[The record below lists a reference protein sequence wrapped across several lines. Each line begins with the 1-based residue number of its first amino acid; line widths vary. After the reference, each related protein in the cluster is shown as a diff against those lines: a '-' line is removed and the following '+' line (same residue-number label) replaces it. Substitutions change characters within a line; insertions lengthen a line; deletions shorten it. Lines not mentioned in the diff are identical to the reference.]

1 LGNLCYSNRQ
11 GRICSKLNYGYRGM
25 NKRQL
30 STLDTQFS
38 RDMLYDTVEYLNARI
53 VALEQLVSSKE
64 QEINSLIQDL
74 TNLKTTKQ

>member
-1 LGNLCYSNRQ
+1 
-11 GRICSKLNYGYRGM
+11 M

-53 VALEQLVSSKE
+53 VALERELSRKDL
-64 QEINSLIQDL
+64 EINSLIQDL

>member
-1 LGNLCYSNRQ
+1 MS
-11 GRICSKLNYGYRGM
+11 
-25 NKRQL
+25 KRQL

-64 QEINSLIQDL
+64 QEINSLIQDI
-74 TNLKTTKQ
+74 TNLQTTKQ

>member
-1 LGNLCYSNRQ
+1 MSR
-11 GRICSKLNYGYRGM
+11 
-25 NKRQL
+25 RQL

-64 QEINSLIQDL
+64 QEINSLIQDI
-74 TNLKTTKQ
+74 TNLQTTKQ

>member
-1 LGNLCYSNRQ
+1 
-11 GRICSKLNYGYRGM
+11 M

-64 QEINSLIQDL
+64 QEINSLIQDI
-74 TNLKTTKQ
+74 TNLQTTKQ

>member
-1 LGNLCYSNRQ
+1 
-11 GRICSKLNYGYRGM
+11 M

-38 RDMLYDTVEYLNARI
+38 RDMLYNTVEYLNARI

>member
-1 LGNLCYSNRQ
+1 
-11 GRICSKLNYGYRGM
+11 M

-38 RDMLYDTVEYLNARI
+38 RDMMYDTIQYLNARI
-53 VALEQLVSSKE
+53 VALERELSRKDL
-64 QEINSLIQDL
+64 EINSLIQDL

>member
-1 LGNLCYSNRQ
+1 
-11 GRICSKLNYGYRGM
+11 M